1 MGLRGLSGLEV
12 REAQADK
19 TRFVFRR
26 IKACV
31 GLEGLCGPD
40 ESTRSIGERESLY
53 VYISIYLHIYIYIL
67 NKKTYTIYDFPIQ
80 ANSNKVFGAFNKT
93 SRTKK

>member
-12 REAQADK
+12 RATQADK
-19 TRFVFRR
+19 TRFVVRR

-53 VYISIYLHIYIYIL
+53 VYISIYLHIYIYL
-67 NKKTYTIYDFPIQ
+67 K
-80 ANSNKVFGAFNKT
+80 
-93 SRTKK
+93 

>member
-1 MGLRGLSGLEV
+1 M
-12 REAQADK
+12 
-19 TRFVFRR
+19 
-26 IKACV
+26 
-31 GLEGLCGPD
+31 
-40 ESTRSIGERESLY
+40 Y
-53 VYISIYLHIYIYIL
+53 IYLYIYIYIYIL